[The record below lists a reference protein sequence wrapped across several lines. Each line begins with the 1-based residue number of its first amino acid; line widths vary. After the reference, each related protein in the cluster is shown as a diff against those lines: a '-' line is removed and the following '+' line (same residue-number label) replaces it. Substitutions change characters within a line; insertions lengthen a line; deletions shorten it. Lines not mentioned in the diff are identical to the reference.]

1 MSVTLGADTKKQRTI
16 DSTKILEYAYKN
28 FYQISLKEKIE
39 AKFKTWQ
46 EENKIEVI
54 KGKINSIQ
62 PTMADILYEK
72 YPISKSE
79 ENKLEIL
86 TKCEDSIEA
95 PIEEGREVGYIDIIL
110 KGKSIMKLKL
120 MINQLIEK
128 KGVKDYLKEFCKKI
142 KELNMLEYKHKSILK
157 E

>member
-1 MSVTLGADTKKQRTI
+1 
-16 DSTKILEYAYKN
+16 
-28 FYQISLKEKIE
+28 
-39 AKFKTWQ
+39 
-46 EENKIEVI
+46 
-54 KGKINSIQ
+54 
-62 PTMADILYEK
+62 MADILYEK